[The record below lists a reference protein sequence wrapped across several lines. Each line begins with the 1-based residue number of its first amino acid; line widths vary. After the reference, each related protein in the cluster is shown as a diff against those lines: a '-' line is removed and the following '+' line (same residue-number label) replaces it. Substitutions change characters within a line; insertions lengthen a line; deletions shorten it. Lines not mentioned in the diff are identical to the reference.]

1 MGNTRFVVV
10 PPPGAGF
17 VTVTFTWPA
26 VATSGAAMAAVICVA
41 FTTVVVLAAPLKLT
55 TEEALKFVPFTVSVK
70 AAPPAVALVGKSVV
84 IVGTGLPTPGF
95 TVKLKLENDCPPPGD
110 GVNVNIEMLP
120 EVGISPDG
128 MVKVAELELQGG
140 FALKSWSIPLKRSFV
155 PAMPP
160 VGPGATPQSKFVPV
174 TATSSGFPALPAF
187 TLPGVTEAMVGCG
200 PRIVNA
206 KADETLAELLSPT
219 VMAD

>member
-1 MGNTRFVVV
+1 
-10 PPPGAGF
+10 
-17 VTVTFTWPA
+17 
-26 VATSGAAMAAVICVA
+26 MAAVICVA
-41 FTTVVVLAAPLKLT
+41 LTNVVVLAAPLKFT
-55 TEEALKFVPFTVSVK
+55 IAPETKFVPFTVSVK
-70 AAPPAVALVGKSVV
+70 ADPPAVTLVGKTVL
-84 IVGTGLPTPGF
+84 IVGTGLPKPGF
-95 TVKLKLENDCPPPGD
+95 TEKLKLENDCPPPGD

-120 EVGISPDG
+120 EVEISPDG

-155 PAMPP
+155 PAVPP
-160 VGPGATPQSKFVPV
+160 VGPGAMLQLKFVPV

-206 KADETLAELLSPT
+206 KEDETLAELLSPT